1 MTVNV
6 YQDVDNLRYLM
17 RQHNLVYVD
26 LDLVEMMVNVNY
38 VIRIKL

>member
-6 YQDVDNLRYLM
+6 YQDVVNLRYLM